1 MNVHSL
7 RHGYRR
13 ATSLKEGG
21 KKRSTSMTYIADTAG
36 ERLDA
41 FVARVCPDLTRS
53 AAQRLIEEGAV
64 TRNGKNAKKN
74 DKLNLGDEIEVTIP
88 EPKEVDIVAKEMP
101 LDIVYQDEDV
111 LVINKPKGLVVHPA
125 AGHQDDTLVNGLL
138 FAMGDDLS
146 GINGEL
152 RPGIV
157 HRIDKDTSGLLAVAK
172 NDLAHTMLAS
182 QLKDHSMYRMYDAIV
197 CGTFREDSGTVDAP
211 IGRHPSD
218 RKKMCVTARNSKEAV
233 THWEVVKRYRGYTHI
248 RCKLE
253 TGRTHQIRVHMA
265 HIGHPLLGDV
275 VYGHKKPELG
285 QDSQCLH
292 AGALCFAHPR
302 DGHPVMVFA
311 ELPEYFKKVL
321 EKLEKM
327 G

>member
-1 MNVHSL
+1 
-7 RHGYRR
+7 
-13 ATSLKEGG
+13 
-21 KKRSTSMTYIADTAG
+21 MTLFPDIPG
-36 ERLDA
+36 ERLDTYL
-41 FVARVCPDLTRS
+41 ARAAEGMTRS
-53 AAQRLIEEGAV
+53 AAQRLIKEGCV
-64 TRNGKNAKKN
+64 LRNGKPAKKN
-74 DKLNLGDEIEVTIP
+74 DKLNPGDRIEVSLP
-88 EPKEVDIVAKEMP
+88 EVKETEIVPTDIP
-101 LDIVYQDEDV
+101 LDIVYEDEDV
-111 LVINKPKGLVVHPA
+111 IVINKPKGLVVHPA
-125 AGHQDDTLVNGLL
+125 AGHQEDTLVNGLL
-138 FAMGDDLS
+138 FSKAGELS

-172 NDLAHTMLAS
+172 NDLAHTVLAS
-182 QLKDHSMYRMYDAIV
+182 QLKDHSMARTYDAIV
-197 CGTFREDSGTVDAP
+197 CGNLKEDAGTVDAP

-218 RKKMCVTARNSKEAV
+218 RKKMCVIARNSKEAV

-265 HIGHPLLGDV
+265 HIGHPILGDT

-292 AGALCFAHPR
+292 AGALCFRHPR
-302 DGHPVMVFA
+302 DGRPVMVFA
-311 ELPEYFKKVL
+311 PLPEYFQKVI

>member
-1 MNVHSL
+1 
-7 RHGYRR
+7 
-13 ATSLKEGG
+13 
-21 KKRSTSMTYIADTAG
+21 MTYIADTAG

-41 FVARVCPDLTRS
+41 FVARICPDLTRS

-74 DKLNLGDEIEVTIP
+74 DKLNIGDEITVTIP

-101 LDIVYQDEDV
+101 LDIVYEDEDV

-138 FAMGDDLS
+138 YAMGDDLS

-197 CGTFREDSGTVDAP
+197 CGSFREDSGTVDAP

-311 ELPEYFKKVL
+311 ELPEYFKKVI

-327 G
+327 T

>member
-1 MNVHSL
+1 
-7 RHGYRR
+7 
-13 ATSLKEGG
+13 
-21 KKRSTSMTYIADTAG
+21 MTLFADIPG

-41 FVARVCPDLTRS
+41 FLARSVEGLSRS
-53 AAQRLIEEGAV
+53 AAQKLIEDALV
-64 TRNGKNAKKN
+64 LRNGKPGKKN
-74 DKLNLGDEIEVTIP
+74 DKLNIGDAISYQIP
-88 EPKEVDIVAKEMP
+88 EPKAVDIAPKEIP
-101 LDIVYQDEDV
+101 LDIVYEDDDL

-138 FAMGDDLS
+138 YALGDDLS

-172 NDLAHTMLAS
+172 NDLAHTVLAS
-182 QLKDHSMYRMYDAIV
+182 QLKDHSMARTYEAIV
-197 CGTFREDSGTVDAP
+197 CGVLKEDSGTVDAP

-218 RKKMCVTARNSKEAV
+218 RKKMCVTQRNSKPAV
-233 THWEVVKRYRGYTHI
+233 THWEVIRRYRGYTHI

-265 HIGHPLLGDV
+265 YIGHPILGDT
-275 VYGHKKPELG
+275 VYGHKRAELG
-285 QDSQCLH
+285 QSSQCLH
-292 AGALCFAHPR
+292 AGVLCFAHPR

-311 ELPEYFKKVL
+311 ELPQYFKDVL
-321 EKLEKM
+321 QKLEKM

>member
-1 MNVHSL
+1 
-7 RHGYRR
+7 
-13 ATSLKEGG
+13 
-21 KKRSTSMTYIADTAG
+21 MTLYADIAG

-41 FVARVCPDLTRS
+41 FLARAGELTRS
-53 AAQRLIEEGAV
+53 AAQKLLEQGLVR
-64 TRNGKNAKKN
+64 RNGKPGKKN
-74 DKLNLGDEIEVTIP
+74 DKLMPGDEITYEIP
-88 EPKEVDIVAKEMP
+88 EAKPVDIAPREME
-101 LDIVYQDEDV
+101 LDIVYEDGDL

-138 FAMGDDLS
+138 HALGDDLS

-172 NDLAHTMLAS
+172 NDFAHTMLAS
-182 QLKDHSMYRMYDAIV
+182 QLKDHSMARTYEAIV

-211 IGRHPSD
+211 IGRHPTD
-218 RKKMCVTARNSKEAV
+218 RKKMCVTPRNSKPAV

-248 RCKLE
+248 RCRLE

-265 HIGHPLLGDV
+265 SIGHPILGDT

-285 QDSQCLH
+285 QSSQCLH
-292 AGALCFAHPR
+292 AGALCFSHPR

-311 ELPEYFKKVL
+311 DLPPYFREVL

>member
-1 MNVHSL
+1 
-7 RHGYRR
+7 
-13 ATSLKEGG
+13 
-21 KKRSTSMTYIADTAG
+21 MTLTADVSG

-41 FVARVCPDLTRS
+41 FLARSIENMSRS
-53 AAQRLIEEGAV
+53 GAQKLLEEGCV
-64 TRNGKNAKKN
+64 LHCGKPGKKN
-74 DKLNLGDEIEVTIP
+74 DKLNIGDEISVTLP
-88 EPKEVDIVAKEMP
+88 EPKEVDIVATEMP
-101 LDIVYQDEDV
+101 LDIVYEDDDV

-125 AGHQDDTLVNGLL
+125 AGHQDDTLVNGLIHAL
-138 FAMGDDLS
+138 GEDLS

-311 ELPEYFKKVL
+311 ELPEYFKKVI

-327 G
+327 T

>member
-1 MNVHSL
+1 
-7 RHGYRR
+7 
-13 ATSLKEGG
+13 
-21 KKRSTSMTYIADTAG
+21 MTYYADTPG

-41 FVARVCPDLTRS
+41 FVARVCPELTRS
-53 AAQRLIEEGAV
+53 AAQKLMEQGAV
-64 TRNGKNAKKN
+64 TRNGKAGKKN
-74 DKLNLGDEIEVTIP
+74 DKLNVGDAIEVTIP
-88 EPKEVDIVAKEMP
+88 EPKEVDIVARDIP
-101 LDIVYQDEDV
+101 LDIVYEDEDV
-111 LVINKPKGLVVHPA
+111 VVINKPKGLVVHPA

-138 FAMGDDLS
+138 YALGEDLS

-182 QLKDHSMYRMYDAIV
+182 QLKDHSMARTYEAIV
-197 CGTFREDSGTVDAP
+197 CGSFREDSGTVNAP

-218 RKKMCVTARNSKEAV
+218 RKKMTVTARNSKEAV

-248 RCKLE
+248 RCRLE

-265 HIGHPLLGDV
+265 HIGHPILGDT
-275 VYGHKKPELG
+275 VYGHKRCELG

-292 AGALCFAHPR
+292 AGQLCFRHPR
-302 DGHPVMVFA
+302 DGRPVLVFA
-311 ELPEYFKKVL
+311 ELPEYFKDVIA
-321 EKLEKM
+321 KLEKM